1 VSAGVPVISVERS
14 RQTLMNALLGIE
26 ECRPVIRWCSTPNGV
41 LQAVVMHA
49 LQLRKECREVYLLCD
64 IQGCSITE
72 TAATLGVSVD
82 VVIRRLKRARDQME
96 GVIGRLCE
104 TPTFQQD

>member
-1 VSAGVPVISVERS
+1 
-14 RQTLMNALLGIE
+14 MNSLLGIE

-49 LQLRKECREVYLLCD
+49 LQLRRDCREVYLLCD

-72 TAATLGVSVD
+72 TAATLGMTID
-82 VVIRRLKRARDQME
+82 VVIRRLKRARSQME
-96 GVIGRLCE
+96 NVIARLCE
-104 TPTFQQD
+104 TQAIPED

>member
-1 VSAGVPVISVERS
+1 
-14 RQTLMNALLGIE
+14 MNALLGIE

-49 LQLRKECREVYLLCD
+49 LQLRRDCREVYVLCD

-72 TAATLGVSVD
+72 TAATLGVTVG
-82 VVIRRLKRARDQME
+82 VVIRRLKRARAQME
-96 GVIGRLCE
+96 GAISRLCE
-104 TPTFQQD
+104 TRAVERD